1 LHRRKLPSIILVFAF
16 NEFDFLRSSGTLVQ
30 IRRGAS
36 TSRKRRGR
44 LLFVNKKKQ
53 KNFIYAGPW
62 ALSVTSP
69 MAQHNKNFCGAFFK
83 KRPLSSL
90 PEAGLEHETGGS

>member
-1 LHRRKLPSIILVFAF
+1 M
-16 NEFDFLRSSGTLVQ
+16 
-30 IRRGAS
+30 
-36 TSRKRRGR
+36 
-44 LLFVNKKKQ
+44 NKKKQ